1 MQRSDCLVA
10 CAPGVYLFDWFKCI
24 ASGYAASSD
33 PPRLQPPSHHFLRHG
48 SYFSASAAA
57 TGSSKKRAKKRAR
70 ADAVEVNPLMTA
82 CAQSVLRAVA
92 DETNRPS
99 VSWLAAS
106 PPAHGAAADWPDIAG
121 QFDSAALL
129 TSGSLQPF
137 LRAKMDNASRQ
148 CSVLEIGDARVAVAA
163 GAAAV
168 QRVTTCFCGAGG
180 DEFVIP
186 PGSAFLYAPA
196 IPARDSRACV
206 TPAMFCRLDDIASL
220 DAAAATTD
228 RPPAA
233 LLIVDPPWDNRSAQ
247 RSRAYATM
255 TLRSISQI
263 RLGDW
268 CLPPPS
274 A

>member
-1 MQRSDCLVA
+1 
-10 CAPGVYLFDWFKCI
+10 LFDWFKCI

-33 PPRLQPPSHHFLRHG
+33 QPRLQPPSHHFLRHG
-48 SYFSASAAA
+48 SYFSASAAT

-82 CAQSVLRAVA
+82 CAQSVLRAIA

-106 PPAHGAAADWPDIAG
+106 PPAHSAAVDWPDIAG

-129 TSGSLQPF
+129 ASGSLQPF

-163 GAAAV
+163 VAAAV
-168 QRVTTCFCGAGG
+168 QQVTTCFLRRRRRRVR
-180 DEFVIP
+180 DP
-186 PGSAFLYAPA
+186 PWQRLPVRPCDSR
-196 IPARDSRACV
+196 ARDSRACV

-220 DAAAATTD
+220 DAAAATTGS
-228 RPPAA
+228 PPAA

-274 A
+274 PRPPPALCMTRRR